1 MLENDRLDTS
11 LKSNTSPYPYLAYLT
26 NPISPN
32 RLCGGNGLAAGSTT
46 LSAAQ
51 VGFTVEILGLLDNLV
66 TLSEDQLDVA
76 RVRHVRVDLEFK
88 IS

>member
-11 LKSNTSPYPYLAYLT
+11 RKSNTSPSVSRLSNQPHIT
-26 NPISPN
+26 N

-51 VGFTVEILGLLDNLV
+51 VGITVDLGLLDDLI
-66 TLSEDQLDVA
+66 TLGEDQLDVA
-76 RVRHVRVDLEFK
+76 GVRHVGVNLE
-88 IS
+88 